1 MSISITYNGNKIT
14 LNNTKLLEALTEL
27 NIKDDRFAV
36 AINETFVPK
45 SDYTSI
51 TLKQNDSLEL
61 LTPMQGG

>member
-27 NIKDDRFAV
+27 NIKDDQFAL